1 MELTISNIIS
11 VFPLLFYIS
20 YFFLIV
26 GKSIGKLDVTVNI
39 KYFFGLI
46 SSSYVA
52 QALKY
57 LVPYPKW
64 SYKYTMRPEG
74 ARDCDYLS
82 CGGIVKH
89 NSPGMPS
96 GHMTTTGYFVIY
108 NILYIIK
115 HNYNKSLIA
124 VNIFLLIIMGWA
136 RITKKCHNIIQVV
149 SGTIL
154 GSLIGALFFY
164 KV

>member
-20 YFFLIV
+20 QLFIIIS
-26 GKSIGKLDVTVNI
+26 KSIRKLDVTINI
-39 KYFFGLI
+39 KYFFGLV

-57 LVPYPKW
+57 LTPYPKW

-82 CGGIVKH
+82 CGGLSKP

-96 GHMTTTGYFVIY
+96 GHMTTTGYFVVY

-115 HNYNKSLIA
+115 HNYNKSLIFA
-124 VNIFLLIIMGWA
+124 NIILLIIMGWA
-136 RITKKCHNIIQVV
+136 RINKKCHNLIQVICG
-149 SGTIL
+149 SIL
-154 GSLIGALFFY
+154 GSLMGALFF
-164 KV
+164 KL